1 MRTHF
6 GLVASAALVAMLAWS
21 PPVVAQQKTFRQ
33 CREEWAA
40 NKAAIAASGKT
51 QRVFVAECRGVPLPP
66 ISPAELGKGQYGS
79 EAEAKAAC
87 LNDPIVWV
95 NLRSKVYHESGSRN
109 YGSTKTG
116 AYMCQ
121 KDTIAAG
128 FHAPKASREPGA
140 PGRAGRLQVD
150 ADAAQRVT
158 CPAGAPN
165 DKGRERAVSSA
176 GRAPAL
182 HAGCR
187 RFESVTAHQFFQI
200 LSLESYES
208 SREKSVGG

>member
-1 MRTHF
+1 VLDQAQLSGEDMMRTHF
-6 GLVASAALVAMLAWS
+6 GLVASAALVVVLAWS

-66 ISPAELGKGQYGS
+66 TSSVELGKGQYGS

-109 YGSTKTG
+109 YGSTKAG

-128 FHAPKASREPGA
+128 YHAPKANREPGA
-140 PGRAGRLQVD
+140 PAGK
-150 ADAAQRVT
+150 
-158 CPAGAPN
+158 PA
-165 DKGRERAVSSA
+165 SS
-176 GRAPAL
+176 
-182 HAGCR
+182 
-187 RFESVTAHQFFQI
+187 
-200 LSLESYES
+200 
-208 SREKSVGG
+208 